1 MIVSR
6 GKMWRPSGEWARP
19 RETIL
24 WAGMPLSGCPSKVMR
39 PPAGLSSPD
48 RVRRVVVL
56 PAPLVPMR
64 VTTWPASTLKE
75 MPLTASIL
83 P

>member
-1 MIVSR
+1 MVMR

-19 RETIL
+19 RETIWSARYL
-24 WAGMPLSGCPSKVMR
+24 RRVFPLNLMLPPTGLRR
-39 PPAGLSSPD
+39 PE
-48 RVRRVVVL
+48 RVRSVVVF

-64 VTTWPASTLKE
+64 VTTWPASTVKE

>member
-1 MIVSR
+1 MVMR
-6 GKMWRPSGEWARP
+6 GKMCRPSGEWARP
-19 RETIL
+19 WETIS
-24 WAGMPLSGCPSKVMR
+24 WAGIFLSDFPLNLIWPPTGLRR
-39 PPAGLSSPD
+39 PE

-64 VTTWPASTLKE
+64 VTTSPASTLKE
-75 MPLTASIL
+75 MPLTAWIL